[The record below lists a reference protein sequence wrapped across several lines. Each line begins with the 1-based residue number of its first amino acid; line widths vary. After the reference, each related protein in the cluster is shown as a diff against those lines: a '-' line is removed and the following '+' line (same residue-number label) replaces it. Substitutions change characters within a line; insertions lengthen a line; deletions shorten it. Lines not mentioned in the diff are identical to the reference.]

1 MKGAT
6 STALNTIVSGKGDP
20 AQAIGNYIAY
30 AGINMAG
37 TSVAQAAKDAYKLL
51 TTDTDAAKAAQDKYT
66 TLKAELDQ
74 KITDGEKL
82 RTTINDDS
90 AAYQKTL
97 TEQYNPYKEKLD
109 GLIAENSKAVDDFNT
124 NKKLYDD
131 NKWAYDN
138 YDAKLRQLGY
148 EAFSDENGTS
158 YGKRVG
164 AVQKAMWDPESGYYM
179 AWVPDGTIVDSEG
192 YPTWRMVYDAPS
204 QQSFAEAANA
214 AATKANAAG
223 EVYTSTKNAA
233 DKLVADNKD
242 MVDGLVASA
251 KTIETNMASLQKI
264 RDDVEKPNADGKIGR
279 AHV

>member
-1 MKGAT
+1 M
-6 STALNTIVSGKGDP
+6 S
-20 AQAIGNYIAY
+20 
-30 AGINMAG
+30 
-37 TSVAQAAKDAYKLL
+37 
-51 TTDTDAAKAAQDKYT
+51 
-66 TLKAELDQ
+66 
-74 KITDGEKL
+74 
-82 RTTINDDS
+82 
-90 AAYQKTL
+90 
-97 TEQYNPYKEKLD
+97 
-109 GLIAENSKAVDDFNT
+109 
-124 NKKLYDD
+124 
-131 NKWAYDN
+131 
-138 YDAKLRQLGY
+138 
-148 EAFSDENGTS
+148 SDLS

-264 RDDVEKPNADGKIGR
+264 RDDVEKPNADGTNLAAKVKTAADEYQTKYDAWAKTKEAADRSAENYTKALAEAATRNATIDALNTGAIKATGKDADGNWTLSNGMILTSQGKFMQDGQQVFTNTGGIPQAVLDFKAADGSEVNFDENAGRKMSTKIGR